1 MKQVILNI
9 EDDKLLAFMNF
20 IKTLNYV
27 SVEKE
32 SDLSNWQIQQLDLA
46 LEEHQNGEANYISWE
61 EAKKDLFEKFNV
73 K

>member
-27 SVEKE
+27 SIEKE
-32 SDLSNWQIQQLDLA
+32 SDLTDWQIQQLDLA
-46 LEEHQNGEANYISWE
+46 LEEHQNGKANYVDWE
-61 EAKKDLFEKFNV
+61 DAKKDLFEKFNV